1 MSVMILEADPFIAT
15 SNSLGSSACLQN
27 NVRRPLFGI
36 SVKQNRFG
44 FLSMWQVTT
53 SGESKAI
60 SLADSSAPGG
70 HSQANHNFC
79 LQTVT
84 EQRQERAQIIET
96 FGDHFVFFYG
106 GKPIILQCAGLL
118 INTRDFNW
126 KNEWLYNYENF
137 LRGTKCVEYRAR
149 IYLGFDDVLVEGYIL
164 NTNVSTNAQ
173 EMPYLCPFNFTL
185 LVSRYTD
192 LSQSVNDVV
201 ASGDGT
207 NVYTGSGLGARR
219 TLIGGRVVE
228 YMTELIAAPYMV
240 IDPATGDVVH
250 SKADFGT
257 PPETIIDGKTARAS
271 VTTDDSLTSI
281 TKGLDAQ
288 IGSSAYSWPSDE
300 KDARD
305 ATTASLS
312 SGVANSCALIGT

>member
-1 MSVMILEADPFIAT
+1 MSVILLEADPFITT
-15 SNSLGSSACLQN
+15 SNYLGTSACLQS

-36 SVKQNRFG
+36 SVKNNRFG
-44 FLSMWQVTT
+44 FLSMWQVTS

-201 ASGDGT
+201 TSGDGT
-207 NVYTGSGLGARR
+207 NVFNGTGLGARK
-219 TLIGGRVVE
+219 TLIGNQVVE
-228 YMTELIAAPYMV
+228 YLTELIADPYMV
-240 IDPATGDVVH
+240 IDPATGDVEH

-257 PPETIIDGKTARAS
+257 PPTTIIDGKTARAAA
-271 VTTDDSLTSI
+271 TTDSSLTAVTDGI
-281 TKGLDAQ
+281 EEQLGAPT
-288 IGSSAYSWPSDE
+288 YSWPADE
-300 KDARD
+300 KAARD
-305 ATTASLS
+305 AAAASLS
-312 SGVANSCALIGT
+312 TPVANSCGLIGY